1 MEWFFNGPNFF
12 GSKAELKEILK
23 GVDKEKINKLAA
35 NQGTILH
42 PPLGQHLQGLFK
54 NMVKSFKASSQWNS
68 QICRHGRWG
77 TSHSFYRCWKLIE
90 FLTAKCQG
98 TDIKGNTSHTTDHFL
113 FGQMAPRNYFSDV
126 NGAKKYKIWKKVT
139 LYFRTDGY
147 IKVINSL

>member
-23 GVDKEKINKLAA
+23 GVDKEKINKLGA

-42 PPLGQHLQGLFK
+42 RPLGQHLQGLFK

-77 TSHSFYRCWKLIE
+77 TSHSFYRSWKLIE
-90 FLTAKCQG
+90 FLTANMSGYWYQG
-98 TDIKGNTSHTTDHFL
+98 QHITHYRSLPIWANGSPQLFQRCKWGKEVQDLKESHFVPLELMDILKL
-113 FGQMAPRNYFSDV
+113 
-126 NGAKKYKIWKKVT
+126 
-139 LYFRTDGY
+139 
-147 IKVINSL
+147 